1 MIKKKKKS
9 KSKWGMVIQY
19 LENDEYL
26 NLNSR
31 QNDDLLKLRSL
42 KNYVDVLN
50 DTIERD
56 SKIVQ
61 KLQKEIKER
70 REKIRIHTMNGK
82 PLFERLE
89 HLKNE
94 HQIVVYYTEG
104 VHKRKKVEDGQNGL
118 VREVKDTVDVEYKQ
132 INLKYRSIHLSKTK
146 TVYLKPRRSEIL
158 DDLKEVCPN
167 WYERVGEKLRVGKD
181 SKIEKVR
188 IELVELFSPI
198 LKELI
203 TIHSKEI
210 NNKDFSITYKVLLEK
225 LKEKGL

>member
-1 MIKKKKKS
+1 MKKKE
-9 KSKWGMVIQY
+9 SKWGMVIQY
-19 LENDEYL
+19 LEKDEYL
-26 NLNSR
+26 KLNSR
-31 QNDDLLKLRSL
+31 QKEDLLELRSL
-42 KNYVDVLN
+42 KVYVDKLN
-50 DTIERD
+50 QTLDKD
-56 SKIVQ
+56 LKMVQ
-61 KLQKEIKER
+61 KLQKSIKER
-70 REKIRIHTMNGK
+70 KEKIRTHILKGK

-89 HLKNE
+89 HIKNE

-104 VHKRKKVEDGQNGL
+104 VHKRKKIEEGQNRL
-118 VREVKDTVDVEYKQ
+118 ILEVKKKVDVEYKQ

-158 DDLKEVCPN
+158 DDLKVICPK

-188 IELVELFSPI
+188 IELVELFTPI

-210 NNKDFSITYKVLLEK
+210 NNKDFSITYKVMLEK
-225 LKEKGL
+225 LKEKGF

>member
-1 MIKKKKKS
+1 MKKKE
-9 KSKWGMVIQY
+9 SKWGMVIQY
-19 LENDEYL
+19 LDNDEYL

-31 QNDDLLKLRSL
+31 QKEDLLELRSL
-42 KNYVDVLN
+42 KVYVDKLN
-50 DTIERD
+50 QSVEKDL
-56 SKIVQ
+56 KMVQ
-61 KLQKEIKER
+61 KLQKSIKER
-70 REKIRIHTMNGK
+70 REKIRIHTLNGK

-89 HLKNE
+89 HFKNE

-104 VHKRKKVEDGQNGL
+104 VHKRKKIEEGQNGL
-118 VREVKDTVDVEYKQ
+118 VREVKNKVDVEYKQ

-203 TIHSKEI
+203 TIHSKDI

-225 LKEKGL
+225 LKEKDF

>member
-1 MIKKKKKS
+1 MKKKE
-9 KSKWGMVIQY
+9 SKWGMVIQY
-19 LENDEYL
+19 LEKDEYSSL
-26 NLNSR
+26 NTR
-31 QNDDLLKLRSL
+31 QNDDLLELRSL
-42 KNYVDVLN
+42 KGYVDKLN
-50 DTIERD
+50 QSVEKDL
-56 SKIVQ
+56 KIVQ
-61 KLQKEIKER
+61 KLQKSIKER
-70 REKIRIHTMNGK
+70 REKIRIHTMKGK

-104 VHKRKKVEDGQNGL
+104 VHKRKKIEEGQNRL
-118 VREVKDTVDVEYKQ
+118 ILEVKKKVDVEYKQ

-158 DDLKEVCPN
+158 DDLKEICPN
-167 WYERVGEKLRVGKD
+167 WYERVGKGLRVGKD

-188 IELVELFSPI
+188 IELVELFTPI

-203 TIHSKEI
+203 TTHSKEI
-210 NNKDFSITYKVLLEK
+210 NNKDFSITYKIMLEK

>member
-1 MIKKKKKS
+1 MKKKE
-9 KSKWGMVIQY
+9 SKWGMVIQY
-19 LENDEYL
+19 LENYEYL
-26 NLNSR
+26 NLNSK
-31 QNDDLLKLRSL
+31 QKEDLLELRSL
-42 KNYVDVLN
+42 KVYVDKLN
-50 DTIERD
+50 QSVEKDL
-56 SKIVQ
+56 KMVQ
-61 KLQKEIKER
+61 KLQKSIKER
-70 REKIRIHTMNGK
+70 KEKIRIHTLNGK

-118 VREVKDTVDVEYKQ
+118 VREVKNKVDVEYKQ

-158 DDLKEVCPN
+158 DDLKEICPN

-188 IELVELFSPI
+188 IELVELFTPI

-203 TIHSKEI
+203 TTHSKEI

-225 LKEKGL
+225 LREKGL

>member
-1 MIKKKKKS
+1 MVKKKKES
-9 KSKWGMVIQY
+9 KSKWGMVIQN

-31 QNDDLLKLRSL
+31 QLEDLLELRSL
-42 KNYVDVLN
+42 KVYVDKLN
-50 DTIERD
+50 KSVEKDL
-56 SKIVQ
+56 KLVQ
-61 KLQKEIKER
+61 KLQKSIRER
-70 REKIRIHTMNGK
+70 KEKIRIHRMNGK

-104 VHKRKKVEDGQNGL
+104 VHKRKKIEDGQNGL
-118 VREVKDTVDVEYKQ
+118 VREVKNKVDVEYKQ

-146 TVYLKPRRSEIL
+146 TVHLKPRRSEIL
-158 DDLKEVCPN
+158 NDLKEICPN

>member
-42 KNYVDVLN
+42 KHYVDDLN

-158 DDLKEVCPN
+158 DDLKVICPN

-188 IELVELFSPI
+188 IELVELFTPI

-203 TIHSKEI
+203 TTHSKEI

>member
-19 LENDEYL
+19 LEKDEYL

-31 QNDDLLKLRSL
+31 QKDDLLELRSL
-42 KNYVDVLN
+42 KVYVDDLN
-50 DTIERD
+50 DTIEKD

-70 REKIRIHTMNGK
+70 REKIRIHTKNGK

-104 VHKRKKVEDGQNGL
+104 FKKKEKNEDGQNGL
-118 VREVKDTVDVEYKQ
+118 ILQKKKKVDVEYKQ

-146 TVYLKPRRSEIL
+146 TVHLKPRRSEIL
-158 DDLKEVCPN
+158 NDLKVICPN

-210 NNKDFSITYKVLLEK
+210 NNKGFSITYKVLLEK

>member
-1 MIKKKKKS
+1 MVKKKKEP
-9 KSKWGMVIQY
+9 KWGMVIQY

-31 QNDDLLKLRSL
+31 QKEDLLELRSL
-42 KNYVDVLN
+42 KVYVDKLN
-50 DTIERD
+50 QSVEKDL
-56 SKIVQ
+56 KLVQ
-61 KLQKEIKER
+61 KLQKSIKER
-70 REKIRIHTMNGK
+70 KEKIRIHTLNGK
-82 PLFERLE
+82 PIFERLE

-94 HQIVVYYTEG
+94 HQIIVYYTEG
-104 VHKRKKVEDGQNGL
+104 VHKRKKIEVGQNGL
-118 VREVKDTVDVEYKQ
+118 VREVKNKVDVEYKQ

-158 DDLKEVCPN
+158 DDLKEICPN
-167 WYERVGEKLRVGKD
+167 WYEKVGEKLRVGKD

-203 TIHSKEI
+203 TTHSKEI
-210 NNKDFSITYKVLLEK
+210 NNKGFSITYKVLLEK